1 MPNKNLTQRI
11 KLPNLK
17 LPDFKLTW
25 KSSLETT
32 WQTIGELPWKTIAE
46 ILGKSGL
53 EGAPHAIQAGGI
65 LAESDLVYAVGVGA
79 NGDVGAKAA
88 LEEIIRWRQ
97 GRGEPELNLYKVGAG
112 LVNIAGLGA
121 YAASGVGAVSPAVGG
136 AGAQL
141 AGMAYLVIE
150 GSSKDPARAKVSLAR
165 RAMDAGRE
173 GYSYLVQGYGTGI
186 LNKDVYAAGL
196 GLNGLVGAQAFA
208 DEFGNLV
215 RTFKGPDE
223 NSPKPNY
230 GKMFGGFLN
239 MAGAVGY
246 AVGSSRVIHDV
257 VPHKYVQLMRG
268 ISAAVEAV
276 SYGVIIGSEV
286 SARAMAAHVTPE
298 RRPGVPLL
306 PTHRPAPVPPVD
318 ARTVSALVPTRPAPS
333 ASPAR
338 QRPPAVQLPSS
349 SRNAHRR

>member
-1 MPNKNLTQRI
+1 MPNKTLTQH
-11 KLPNLK
+11 LK
-17 LPDFKLTW
+17 LPDLKLTW
-25 KSSLETT
+25 KSSIETT

-65 LAESDLVYAVGVGA
+65 LAESDLVYAVGVGV

-150 GSSKDPARAKVSLAR
+150 GSSKDPARAKVSHAR

-186 LNKDVYAAGL
+186 LNKDVYAA
-196 GLNGLVGAQAFA
+196 
-208 DEFGNLV
+208 
-215 RTFKGPDE
+215 
-223 NSPKPNY
+223 
-230 GKMFGGFLN
+230 
-239 MAGAVGY
+239 
-246 AVGSSRVIHDV
+246 
-257 VPHKYVQLMRG
+257 
-268 ISAAVEAV
+268 
-276 SYGVIIGSEV
+276 
-286 SARAMAAHVTPE
+286 
-298 RRPGVPLL
+298 
-306 PTHRPAPVPPVD
+306 
-318 ARTVSALVPTRPAPS
+318 
-333 ASPAR
+333 
-338 QRPPAVQLPSS
+338 
-349 SRNAHRR
+349 